1 MKTFSSYQPKS
12 RRGYAVARAVT
23 AAVFTIVLSSLAGCG
38 NGCSSLQPT
47 PGGFPSNL
55 RSPNAAQVRI
65 SDSGLAA
72 ISADPA
78 ALVGGLLGGTGL
90 AIDVPASCGG
100 NPAICCPNGV
110 PVTPCGPVQIDLVQ
124 RSGDAPRLELRPAQG
139 ASRLDVT
146 LRARLKTVTDIPV
159 KIPVVG
165 NCGIAIDTAPGP
177 NADIKIDLPIGFP
190 QDPLAGTTRVEAG
203 AVALSQLTT
212 QDVKLT
218 GGIACQLASLGLG
231 VFIGTISNTF
241 ESAIRDAI
249 NQQTCKACP
258 SGTTAECGPFATMC
272 TNNVCTKADNSCV
285 QELGIA
291 GRLSGAALL
300 GSVSPATQG
309 SADIYDVAGGYATT
323 NSGGLALGLLGGARP
338 AGTPRDRCGPAAV
351 APPRVAIPQSAFFQ
365 GNTRPDTGTPF
376 GLAFGFHKSQLDEL
390 MYSFYDGGVLC
401 ITATTATVPQLTT
414 DTLALLSRSLGDLT
428 TQTGGVA
435 IGLRPQAPPVVVLGL
450 NTFVDVGGMQTV
462 ADPLLDI
469 TFKGLELDFF
479 AQIEE
484 QYVRIF
490 TVVTDLHLPLGLQA
504 NAAGEIV
511 PVFGDLKSAFT
522 NVTVKNS
529 EALKEAPSAL
539 AANIP
544 TLLELA
550 LPGLAGG
557 LGSFAL
563 PQLGGLAI
571 KVKDI
576 TAVDNKQFLAIFADF
591 APAAMTRLRVQAS
604 ATIAQIS
611 MPSDADLSNPARWTV
626 EGGPMIELD
635 LGTLNG
641 GAANTDTQW
650 SWRLD
655 DGLWSAWS
663 TSRKQTVRARTLWVP
678 STHRIEVVARR
689 TGDSDTA
696 SLTPVTLEFS
706 TESAATQRRKA
717 QLAAADANGFHGQA
731 GSNAGGCSCQTSSGR
746 DGTNAN
752 SDPWIIALAFLLIG
766 GKSVRR
772 RSRADRRSPCHR
784 QRGLTT
790 ARVTSW
796 FAGLIVV
803 GMMFVQS
810 CSCGSNPCG
819 SQACEPGELAP
830 GEIGRFNSVATD
842 GTRTVATTYDLMYGD
857 LVLVDIA
864 ADQSQSS
871 VVVDGVPDVTPK
883 FDPSTYRGGV
893 VDSGNDVGWWTSV
906 ALTNGKAHIAYY
918 DRDNAALKFAVE
930 ESKGKFRTMTV
941 EDDET
946 IELGAYASL
955 VIDGNGMP
963 AIAYLATNVPGANGA
978 LKTELR
984 LARATR
990 AAPGESDWTISVI
1003 TRSDASC
1010 AGACGSGRACI
1021 VSPSAAPLQGCAAIT
1036 SDCAAACG
1044 TGQACVATMC
1054 REVFNTPPT
1063 VEMPTGS
1070 GLFVTL
1076 LGLADGRLAAV
1087 YYDRNRTALVVAS
1100 ETAPGSSQFTET
1112 VLDEAGDRGMWASAV
1127 ADGSTIH
1134 VAYQDALVDAVYY
1147 TSWNGSV
1154 TPPQLIDDGA
1164 RNNDRAHPVG
1174 ASATVMM
1181 RGGVP
1186 NVIYQDGMNA
1196 DLMLAQRNGMT
1207 WSVSALA
1214 TGSPLDGFHVAGAGD
1229 TLVWGALDHTTD
1241 PIMTLKSHVLP

>member
-1 MKTFSSYQPKS
+1 MLIYT
-12 RRGYAVARAVT
+12 YARSVMFAVSFVA
-23 AAVFTIVLSSLAGCG
+23 LSWLTGCG

-65 SDSGLAA
+65 SDTGLAA

-78 ALVGGLLGGTGL
+78 ALVGGLLGGMGL

-110 PVTPCGPVQIDLVQ
+110 PVSPCGPVQIDLVQ
-124 RSGDAPRLELRPAQG
+124 RAGDAPRLELRPAQG

-146 LRARLKTVTDIPV
+146 LRARLKTTNDIPV

-190 QDPLAGTTRVEAG
+190 QDALAGTTRVEAG

-258 SGTTAECGPFATMC
+258 SGTTAECGPFATAC
-272 TNNVCTKADNSCV
+272 TDNVCTKADNTCV

-323 NSGGLALGLLGGARP
+323 NTGGLALGLLGGARP

-351 APPRVAIPQSAFFQ
+351 APPRIAIPQSAFFQ
-365 GNTRPDTGTPF
+365 GNTRPDTGAPF
-376 GLAFGFHKSQLDEL
+376 GLAFGLHKSQLDEL

-428 TQTGGVA
+428 TQTGAVA

-462 ADPLLDI
+462 AEPLLDI

-504 NAAGEIV
+504 SAAGEIV

-529 EALKEAPSAL
+529 EALKESPAAL

-557 LGSFAL
+557 LGGFAL
-563 PQLGGLAI
+563 PQIGGLAI

-591 APAAMTRLRVQAS
+591 APATMARPRVQAS

-611 MPSDADLSNPARWTV
+611 MPSDADLTNPARWSV
-626 EGGPMIELD
+626 EGGPMVELD

-641 GAANTDTQW
+641 NAANDNIQW

-663 TSRKQTVRARTLWVP
+663 TSRKQTVRSRTLWVP
-678 STHRIEVVARR
+678 SSHHIDVVARHV
-689 TGDSDTA
+689 GDSDTA
-696 SLTPVTLEFS
+696 SLKPVTLEFS
-706 TESAATQRRKA
+706 TETATTQRRKA
-717 QLAAADANGFHGQA
+717 QLAAADNNSFHGQA
-731 GSNAGGCSCQTSSGR
+731 GSSGGCSCQTNSSGG
-746 DGTNAN
+746 DVG
-752 SDPWIIALAFLLIG
+752 SDPWIIALAFALIG
-766 GKSVRR
+766 GTTLRR
-772 RSRADRRSPCHR
+772 RNGTRTLSRWRLPIG
-784 QRGLTT
+784 RG
-790 ARVTSW
+790 TSW
-796 FAGLIVV
+796 LVAFVMV
-803 GMMFVQS
+803 GAMFVQS

-842 GTRTVATTYDLMYGD
+842 GTRTVAATYDLIYGD

-864 ADQSQSS
+864 ADQTQTFA
-871 VVVDGVPDVTPK
+871 VVDGVPEATPK
-883 FDPSTYRGGV
+883 FDPATYRGGI
-893 VDSGNDVGWWTSV
+893 VDAGTDVGWWTSV
-906 ALTNGKAHIAYY
+906 ALTNGKANIAYY

-941 EDDET
+941 EDDDT
-946 IELGAYASL
+946 IEIGAYASL
-955 VIDGNGMP
+955 IVDASGVP
-963 AIAYLATNVPGANGA
+963 AIAYLATKVAGADGA

-1003 TRSDASC
+1003 VNSDASC
-1010 AGACGSGRACI
+1010 AGACGSGRAC
-1021 VSPSAAPLQGCAAIT
+1021 VVAATAAPLQACAATT
-1036 SDCAAACG
+1036 SDCAAACA

-1054 REVFNTPPT
+1054 REVFAEPAT
-1063 VEMPTGS
+1063 VDMPTGS

-1076 LGLADGRLAAV
+1076 LGLSDGRLAAV

-1100 ETAPGSSQFTET
+1100 ETASGSSQFTET
-1112 VLDEAGDRGMWASAV
+1112 VLDESGDRGMWASAV
-1127 ADGSTIH
+1127 ADGTTIH
-1134 VAYQDALVDAVYY
+1134 IAYQDALIDAVYY
-1147 TSWNGSV
+1147 TSWNGTV
-1154 TPPQLIDDGA
+1154 TPPQLVDDGA

-1174 ASATVMM
+1174 ASATIVL
-1181 RGGVP
+1181 RGGLPTIV
-1186 NVIYQDGMNA
+1186 YQDGMNA
-1196 DLMLAQRNGMT
+1196 DLMLAQRSGMT
-1207 WSVSALA
+1207 WSASPLA
-1214 TGSPLDGFHVAGAGD
+1214 PGSPLDGFHVAGTGA

-1241 PIMTLKSHVLP
+1241 PIMTLKSQLLP